1 MESIPPELRKPL
13 EAGRRGIDQALGR
26 DRGRLHG
33 LWSRWRGKPA
43 DAALRERFEQALAAS
58 VAARQARAAN
68 VPEVT
73 LDAALP
79 ITAEAER
86 IVALIREHP
95 VVVVAGET
103 GSGKT
108 TQLPKLCLAA
118 GRGVAGAIGCTQPRR
133 IAARAVAARVAG
145 ELKTP
150 LGGLVGYQVRFTDN
164 VGADTRIKFMTDGI
178 LLAEIASDRWLSAYD
193 TLIIDE
199 AHERSLN
206 IDFLLGYLKQLLH
219 KRRDLKVIVTSATI
233 DTARFSKHFDDAPVV
248 EVAGRTYPVEVR
260 YRPPGMEK
268 AEDGSAPA
276 RGEKRGSESLFPKD
290 VREADA
296 RRRKRDSD
304 PLFSRGREA
313 RELDPLAAIAS
324 AIDEITAADPR
335 GDVLVFLP
343 GEREIRDLH
352 RALEKRQYRATEVLP
367 LYARLSVRDQDR
379 VFNPGPQRR
388 IVLATNVA
396 ETSLTVPRI
405 RYVVDPGEARIKRYS
420 PRSKIDRLH
429 VEPVSQA
436 SANQRKGR
444 CGRVSE
450 GVCYRLYSEA
460 DFLSRPEFTDPEIR
474 RSSLAGVILRMLHL
488 GLGRMEGNARAA
500 GERGS
505 GARPRDSSRIIEDFP
520 FLEPPDERAIA
531 DGWQQ
536 LVELGA
542 IEDGGDGQRRLTA
555 IGRQMARLP
564 VDVKLSRM
572 LVAAQAHGCLRAM
585 LPIAAFLGVQDPR
598 ERPPEAREAADS
610 AHAQFADPR
619 SEFVGILRLWQA
631 YDTAHGE
638 LTQSRLRD
646 WCGKRFLGFLRM
658 REWRELHR
666 QLKLLCEELGWR
678 EEAVE
683 AAVLPLLAGAPAAE
697 ERAGASQRATRGEL
711 HRAARLAREGKAAQA
726 KEKPGPESLFPEGSA
741 GSRGES
747 RKRDSDPGFSPR
759 ERAAAYQSLHRALI
773 AGLPTQLGH
782 RTEKGDYQAPRQRRF
797 QLFPASP
804 LAKKPPPWVL
814 VATLLDTQKVW
825 GLTAATIEPDWAI
838 AELPHLLARRHFD
851 PRWSR
856 AQGNVLASEQIALFG
871 LVLAPKRPV
880 HYGRIDPG
888 GAHDLF
894 VRQALVTGEIDTR
907 ASFLAANLQTLEQAR
922 EEEAKLRRAG
932 LVADEDWQ
940 ARWYLDRVPAEI
952 HSAAGLDAWYPKAAQ
967 PRKQALRW
975 SAADLLPGEGGQDDL
990 YPKYFALGDARLPLH
1005 YRFEPGAAD
1014 DGVTLEVPLPL
1025 LNALDP
1031 ARLSWLAPGF
1041 VADKAA
1047 GLIRSLPKAMRRNY
1061 VPAPDFGRAFFEAF
1075 PKPSADALGGELAR
1089 FLSRA
1094 TGVPVSALD
1103 FDEAAL
1109 EPHLRMNLR
1118 LREGAAGVEPGQ
1130 GSAVL
1135 AESRDLEALRAR
1147 FGERAGHA
1155 FAARAGR
1162 ALVAGTNELRDFPE
1176 APIPLQVAGE
1186 AGVPGWPALVDAG
1199 DHAALRVFADRAEA
1213 EAAHPRGV
1221 DRLLRIALA
1230 DKARQA
1236 RRQLPVP
1243 PQLGLLYAAIEQF
1256 GQGPEAKAK
1265 EKEQLRADLVEAAL
1279 NAVLADGLDAIRD
1292 RAAFGKRAEA
1302 AGRQLFAEA
1311 MSRLQ
1316 LAEQILA
1323 AVAALKPKLEAPL
1336 MGWARANLDDLRAQ
1350 LDGLVHPG
1358 FLRRTPA
1365 EALAQFPRWLK
1376 GMTLRAE
1383 RALRDPARDQARMLE
1398 LKPFADALAAA
1409 QARGV
1414 VDAPEWQALRWEL
1427 EELRVSLFAQEL
1439 GSRGGV
1445 SPKKLAQRL
1454 ATLL

>member
-1 MESIPPELRKPL
+1 METIPAELRKCL

-33 LWSRWRGKPA
+33 LWSRWRGQPG
-43 DAALRERFEQALAAS
+43 DAALRERFELALAAS
-58 VAARQARAAN
+58 VATCQARAASLP
-68 VPEVT
+68 VVAV
-73 LDAALP
+73 DAALP
-79 ITAEAER
+79 IAAEADR
-86 IVALIREHP
+86 IVELIRAHP
-95 VVVVAGET
+95 VLVVAGET

-118 GRGVAGAIGCTQPRR
+118 GRGVAGMVGCTQPRR
-133 IAARAVAARVAG
+133 IAARTVAARVAE
-145 ELKTP
+145 ELKAP
-150 LGGLVGYQVRFTDN
+150 LGGTVGYQVRFHDR
-164 VGADTRIKFMTDGI
+164 VGEDTRIKFMTDGI

-193 TLIIDE
+193 TIIVDE

-206 IDFLLGYLKQLLH
+206 IDFLLGYLKQLLAR
-219 KRRDLKVIVTSATI
+219 RRDLKLIVTSATI

-248 EVAGRTYPVEVR
+248 EVAGRTFPVEVR
-260 YRPPGMEK
+260 YRPPGE
-268 AEDGSAPA
+268 AAAAPV
-276 RGEKRGSESLFPKD
+276 GK
-290 VREADA
+290 
-296 RRRKRDSD
+296 
-304 PLFSRGREA
+304 
-313 RELDPLAAIAS
+313 RELDPVSAITA
-324 AIDEITAADPR
+324 AIDEISAEDPR

-352 RALEKRQYRATEVLP
+352 RALEQRQYRSTEVLP
-367 LYARLSVRDQDR
+367 LYARLSARDQDQ

-405 RYVVDPGEARIKRYS
+405 RYVVDPGEARVKRYS

-429 VEPVSQA
+429 VEPISQA

-444 CGRVSE
+444 CGRIAE
-450 GVCYRLYSEA
+450 GVCYRLYAES

-488 GLGRMEGNARAA
+488 GLGRVQD
-500 GERGS
+500 
-505 GARPRDSSRIIEDFP
+505 GARPSKRGASADRAADGSRIIDDFP

-542 IEDGGDGQRRLTA
+542 IAEDAQGRRRLTA

-564 VDVKLSRM
+564 VDVKLARM

-598 ERPPEAREAADS
+598 ERPPEARQAADN

-619 SEFVGILRLWQA
+619 SEFVGIARLWQA
-631 YDTAHGE
+631 YESACEE

-666 QLKLLCEELGWR
+666 QLKLLCAELGWQ
-678 EEAVE
+678 EEPAEQVL
-683 AAVLPLLAGAPAAE
+683 LPLLEKKGTEAISPKTAPGTDALPGE
-697 ERAGASQRATRGEL
+697 IASV
-711 HRAARLAREGKAAQA
+711 
-726 KEKPGPESLFPEGSA
+726 PF
-741 GSRGES
+741 
-747 RKRDSDPGFSPR
+747 FSPR
-759 ERAAAYQSLHRALI
+759 ARAAAYQSLHRALI

-782 RTEKGDYQAPRQRRF
+782 RTDKGDFQAPRQRRF

-814 VATLLDTQKVW
+814 VASLLDTQKVW
-825 GLTAATIEPDWAI
+825 GLTAAAIEPDWAI
-838 AELPHLLARRHFD
+838 DELPHLLARRHFD

-856 AQGNVLASEQIALFG
+856 AQGNVLASEQIGLFG

-880 HYGRIDPG
+880 HYGRIDPA

-894 VRQALVTGEIDTR
+894 VRQALVPGEIDTK
-907 ASFLAANLQTLEQAR
+907 ASFLDTNLKTLEQAR

-932 LVADEDWQ
+932 LVADEHWQ
-940 ARWYLDRVPAEI
+940 GRWYLDRVPGEI
-952 HSAAGLDAWYPKAAQ
+952 HSAAGLDAWYRRLQ
-967 PRKQALRW
+967 PQQKQVLRW
-975 SAADLLPGEGGQDDL
+975 SVTDLLPGEGSQDDL
-990 YPKYFALGDARLPLH
+990 YPKYFPMGDMRLPLH

-1014 DGVTLEVPLPL
+1014 DGVTLEVPLAL

-1047 GLIRSLPKAMRRNY
+1047 GLIRTLPKAQRRNY

-1075 PKPSADALGGELAR
+1075 ARPSADSLAGELAR

-1094 TGVPVSALD
+1094 TGAAVSALD

-1118 LREGAAGVEPGQ
+1118 LREDVAGAKSRGD
-1130 GSAVL
+1130 SRIL
-1135 AESRDLEALRAR
+1135 AESRDLEDLRAQ
-1147 FGERAGHA
+1147 FGERAGQA

-1162 ALVAGTNELRDFPE
+1162 ALAASHAQELRAFPH
-1176 APIPLQVAGE
+1176 APIPEQVPGE
-1186 AGVPGWPALVDAG
+1186 AGVPGWLALEDAG
-1199 DHAALRVFADRAEA
+1199 DHAVLRVFADRDQAR
-1213 EAAHPRGV
+1213 AAHPRGV
-1221 DRLLRIALA
+1221 ERLLRIALA

-1236 RRQLPVP
+1236 RRQLPVS
-1243 PQLGLLYAAIEQF
+1243 PQLGLLYAAIEKF
-1256 GQGPEAKAK
+1256 GSGPEARAK
-1265 EKEQLRADLVEAAL
+1265 EKEQLRTDLVEAAL
-1279 NAVLADGLDAIRD
+1279 NAVLADGLDGIRD
-1292 RAAFGKRAEA
+1292 ADAFGRRAEA
-1302 AGRQLFAEA
+1302 AGRQLFAESMA
-1311 MSRLQ
+1311 RLQ

-1323 AVAALKPKLEAPL
+1323 AVAELKPRLEAKL
-1336 MGWARANLDDLRAQ
+1336 MGWAGANLDDLRAQ

-1358 FLRRTPA
+1358 FLRHTPA
-1365 EALAQFPRWLK
+1365 QALAQFPRWLR
-1376 GMTLRAE
+1376 GMVLRAE

-1409 QARGV
+1409 QQRGD
-1414 VDAPEWQALRWEL
+1414 DASPQWQALRWDL

-1454 ATLL
+1454 AALT

>member
-1 MESIPPELRKPL
+1 METIPAELRTCL
-13 EAGRRGIDQALGR
+13 QAGRRGIDQALGR

-33 LWSRWRGKPA
+33 LWSRWRARPA
-43 DAALRERFEQALAAS
+43 DAALREAFDVALAAS
-58 VAARQARAAN
+58 LASCQARAASLPA
-68 VPEVT
+68 VAV
-73 LDAALP
+73 DAALP
-79 ITAEAER
+79 IAAEADR
-86 IVALIREHP
+86 IVELIRAHP
-95 VVVVAGET
+95 VLVVAGET

-118 GRGVAGAIGCTQPRR
+118 GRGVAGMVGCTQPRR
-133 IAARAVAARVAG
+133 IAARTVAARVAE
-145 ELKTP
+145 ELKAP
-150 LGGLVGYQVRFTDN
+150 LGGTVGYQVRFHDR
-164 VGADTRIKFMTDGI
+164 VGEDTRIKFMTDGI

-193 TLIIDE
+193 TIIVDE

-219 KRRDLKVIVTSATI
+219 KRRDLKLIVTSATI
-233 DTARFSKHFDDAPVV
+233 DTARFSRHFDDAPVV
-248 EVAGRTYPVEVR
+248 EVAGRTWPVQVR
-260 YRPPGMEK
+260 YRPPGEAGEVGGGPLSPGVGK
-268 AEDGSAPA
+268 GGREPAGRNGPDPGSPH
-276 RGEKRGSESLFPKD
+276 RR
-290 VREADA
+290 VRE
-296 RRRKRDSD
+296 
-304 PLFSRGREA
+304 G
-313 RELDPLAAIAS
+313 RELDPQAAITA
-324 AIDEITAADPR
+324 AIDEITAEDPR

-352 RALEKRQYRATEVLP
+352 RALEQRKYRSTEVLP
-367 LYARLSVRDQDR
+367 LYARLSARDQDR

-405 RYVVDPGEARIKRYS
+405 RYVVDPGDARVKRYS

-429 VEPVSQA
+429 VEPISQA

-444 CGRVSE
+444 CGRIAE
-450 GVCYRLYSEA
+450 GVCYRLYAES

-488 GLGRMEGNARAA
+488 GLGRV
-500 GERGS
+500 
-505 GARPRDSSRIIEDFP
+505 EDFP

-536 LVELGA
+536 LLELGA
-542 IEDGGDGQRRLTA
+542 IEDAGDGRRRLTA

-564 VDVKLSRM
+564 VDVKLARM
-572 LVAAQAHGCLRAM
+572 LVAAQAHGCVRAM

-598 ERPPEAREAADS
+598 ERPPEAREAADN

-619 SEFVGILRLWQA
+619 SEFVGIVRLWQA
-631 YDTAHGE
+631 YESACEE
-638 LTQSRLRD
+638 LTQSKLRD

-666 QLKLLCEELGWR
+666 QLKLLCAELGWH
-678 EEAVE
+678 EEPAE
-683 AAVLPLLAGAPAAE
+683 QALLPLLAGAPAIGENVA
-697 ERAGASQRATRGEL
+697 ASSRPSRGEL
-711 HRAARLAREGKAAQA
+711 HRAARLAREKKGTEAISPKTALKKGTEAIFPKTA
-726 KEKPGPESLFPEGSA
+726 PGTDALP
-741 GSRGES
+741 GEIAS
-747 RKRDSDPGFSPR
+747 VPFFSPR

-782 RTEKGDYQAPRQRRF
+782 RTDKGDFQAPRQRRF

-814 VATLLDTQKVW
+814 VASLLDTQKVW
-825 GLTAATIEPDWAI
+825 GLTAAAIEPDWAI
-838 AELPHLLARRHFD
+838 DELPHLLARRHFD

-856 AQGNVLASEQIALFG
+856 AQGNVLASEQIGLFG

-880 HYGRIDPG
+880 HYGRIDPA

-894 VRQALVTGEIDTR
+894 VRQALVPGEIDTK
-907 ASFLAANLQTLEQAR
+907 ASFLDTNLKTLEQAR

-932 LVADEDWQ
+932 LVADEHWQ
-940 ARWYLDRVPAEI
+940 GRWYLDRVPGEI
-952 HSAAGLDAWYPKAAQ
+952 HSAAGLDAWYRGLPPPQ
-967 PRKQALRW
+967 KQALRW
-975 SAADLLPGEGGQDDL
+975 SVVDLLPGEGSQDDL
-990 YPKYFALGDARLPLH
+990 YPKYFPMGDMRLPLH

-1014 DGVTLEVPLPL
+1014 DGVTLEVPLAL

-1047 GLIRSLPKAMRRNY
+1047 GLIRSLPKAQRRNY

-1075 PKPSADALGGELAR
+1075 AKPSADSLSGELAR

-1094 TGVPVSALD
+1094 TGAAVSALD

-1109 EPHLRMNLR
+1109 DPHLRMNLR
-1118 LREGAAGVEPGQ
+1118 LREDAAGATPGRD
-1130 GSAVL
+1130 SRVL
-1135 AESRDLEALRAR
+1135 AQSRDLEALRAR
-1147 FGERAGHA
+1147 FGERAGQA

-1162 ALVAGTNELRDFPE
+1162 ALAASHAQELRTFPQ
-1176 APIPLQVAGE
+1176 APIPEQVAGQ
-1186 AGVPGWPALVDAG
+1186 AGVPGWPALEDAG
-1199 DHAALRVFADRAEA
+1199 DHAVLRVFADRAQA
-1213 EAAHPRGV
+1213 RAAHPRGV

-1236 RRQLPVP
+1236 RRQLPVS
-1243 PQLGLLYAAIEQF
+1243 PQLGLLYAAIEKF
-1256 GQGPEAKAK
+1256 GSGPEARAK
-1265 EKEQLRADLVEAAL
+1265 EKEQLRTDLVEAAL
-1279 NAVLADGLDAIRD
+1279 NAVLADGLDEIRD
-1292 RAAFGKRAEA
+1292 ADAFGRRAEA
-1302 AGRQLFAEA
+1302 AGRQLFAESMA
-1311 MSRLQ
+1311 RLQ

-1323 AVAALKPKLEAPL
+1323 AVAELKPRLEAKL
-1336 MGWARANLDDLRAQ
+1336 MGWAGANLDDLHAQ
-1350 LDGLVHPG
+1350 LEGLVHPG
-1358 FLRRTPA
+1358 FLRHTPA
-1365 EALAQFPRWLK
+1365 QALAQYPRWLK
-1376 GMTLRAE
+1376 GMILRAE

-1409 QARGV
+1409 QQRGDDV
-1414 VDAPEWQALRWEL
+1414 SPEWQAMRWDL

-1454 ATLL
+1454 AALT

>member
-1 MESIPPELRKPL
+1 MESTPQELRTQL
-13 EAGRRGIDQALGR
+13 QAGRDGIGQALSR
-26 DRGRLHG
+26 DRGRLHR

-43 DAALRERFEQALAAS
+43 DADLRGRFETALQAS
-58 VAARQARAAN
+58 VAACRARAGS
-68 VPEVT
+68 VPAVSVDT
-73 LDAALP
+73 ALP
-79 ITAEAER
+79 IAAEAER
-86 IVALIREHP
+86 IVELIREHP

-118 GRGVAGAIGCTQPRR
+118 GRGVAGTIGCTQPRR
-133 IAARAVAARVAG
+133 IAARAVAARVAE

-150 LGGLVGYQVRFTDN
+150 LGGQVGYQVRFTDN
-164 VGADTRIKFMTDGI
+164 VGADTRVKFMTDGI
-178 LLAEIASDRWLSAYD
+178 LLAEIASDRWLSSYD
-193 TLIIDE
+193 TIIIDE

-206 IDFLLGYLKQLLH
+206 IDFLLGYLKQLL
-219 KRRDLKVIVTSATI
+219 RRRDDLKVIVTSATI
-233 DTARFSKHFDDAPVV
+233 DTARFSRHFDDAPVV

-260 YRPPGMEK
+260 YRPPGGEGDE
-268 AEDGSAPA
+268 AASAAQAGAATGRAA
-276 RGEKRGSESLFPKD
+276 RPGRGR
-290 VREADA
+290 READA
-296 RRRKRDSD
+296 
-304 PLFSRGREA
+304 A
-313 RELDPLAAIAS
+313 RELDPLAAITA
-324 AIDEITAADPR
+324 AMDEITAADPR

-352 RALEKRQYRATEVLP
+352 RALERRQYRSTEVLP
-367 LYARLSVRDQDR
+367 LYARLSARDQDR

-429 VEPVSQA
+429 VEPISQA

-444 CGRVSE
+444 CGRIAE
-450 GVCYRLYSEA
+450 GVCYRLYAEA
-460 DFLSRPEFTDPEIR
+460 DFQSRPEFTDPEIR

-488 GLGRMEGNARAA
+488 GLGR
-500 GERGS
+500 
-505 GARPRDSSRIIEDFP
+505 IEDFP

-542 IEDGGDGQRRLTA
+542 IEEADGQRRLTA
-555 IGRQMARLP
+555 TGRQMARLP

-572 LVAAQAHGCLRAM
+572 LVSAQAHGCLRAM

-598 ERPPEAREAADS
+598 ERPPEAREAADN
-610 AHAQFADPR
+610 AHAQFADAR

-631 YDTAHGE
+631 YDTAHEE
-638 LTQSRLRD
+638 LTQSKLRD

-666 QLKLLCEELGWR
+666 QLKLLCDELGWR

-683 AAVLPLLAGAPAAE
+683 QSVLPLLAGAPAGD
-697 ERAGASQRATRGEL
+697 ERAASDRPTRGEL
-711 HRAARLAREGKAAQA
+711 HRAARLARDGKGAANGPAPVAKAAA
-726 KEKPGPESLFPEGSA
+726 TREKSTAPEA
-741 GSRGES
+741 ASRFGA
-747 RKRDSDPGFSPR
+747 R
-759 ERAAAYQSLHRALI
+759 ERAAAYQSLHRALL
-773 AGLPTQLGH
+773 AGLPTQVGH

-804 LAKKPPPWVL
+804 LARKPPPWVL

-825 GLTAATIEPDWAI
+825 GLTAAAIEPDWAI
-838 AELPHLLARRHFD
+838 AELPHLLARKHFD

-856 AQGNVLASEQIALFG
+856 AQGNVLASEQISLFG

-880 HYGRIDPG
+880 HYGRIDPA
-888 GAHDLF
+888 GAHELF
-894 VRQALVTGEIDTR
+894 VRQALVTGEIDTK
-907 ASFLAANLQTLEQAR
+907 ASFVDANLKTLEQAR

-932 LVADEDWQ
+932 LVADEQWQ
-940 ARWYLDRVPAEI
+940 ARWYLDRVPGEI
-952 HSAAGLDAWYPKAAQ
+952 HSATGLDAWYRRLDDAH
-967 PRKQALRW
+967 RRGLRW

-990 YPKYFALGDARLPLH
+990 FPKYLPLGDARLPLH

-1047 GLIRSLPKAMRRNY
+1047 GLIRGLPKAMRRNY

-1075 PKPSADALGGELAR
+1075 PQPSADAVTGELAR

-1094 TGVPVSALD
+1094 TGVQVAALD

-1118 LREGAAGVEPGQ
+1118 LREDPSQ
-1130 GSAVL
+1130 GGRVL
-1135 AESRDLEALRAR
+1135 AESRDLDALRAQ
-1147 FGERAGHA
+1147 FGERAGRA

-1162 ALVAGTNELRDFPE
+1162 ALAAASAELREFPVE
-1176 APIPLQVAGE
+1176 PIPLQVAGE

-1199 DHAALRVFADRAEA
+1199 DHALLRVFADRAQA

-1221 DRLLRIALA
+1221 ERLLRIALA

-1236 RRQLPVP
+1236 RRQLPVSP
-1243 PQLGLLYAAIEQF
+1243 KLGLLYAAIEQF
-1256 GQGPEAKAK
+1256 GPGPEAKAK

-1279 NAVLADGLDAIRD
+1279 NAVLADGLDDLRD
-1292 RAAFGKRAEA
+1292 GAAFARRAEA
-1302 AGRQLFAEA
+1302 AGRALFGEA
-1311 MSRLQ
+1311 MARLQ

-1323 AVAALKPKLEAPL
+1323 AVAELKPKLEAPL
-1336 MGWARANLDDLRAQ
+1336 MGWASGNLDDLRMQ

-1358 FLRRTPA
+1358 FLRHTPA

-1376 GMTLRAE
+1376 GMSLRAE

-1398 LKPFADALAAA
+1398 LKPFADALAG
-1409 QARGV
+1409 ARERGT
-1414 VDAPEWQALRWEL
+1414 DDEPGWQALRWDL

-1454 ATLL
+1454 AALG

>member
-1 MESIPPELRKPL
+1 METIPTELRKPL
-13 EAGRRGIDQALGR
+13 EAGRRGIDQAMGR

-33 LWSRWRGKPA
+33 LWSRWRGKPG
-43 DAALRERFEQALAAS
+43 DTALRERFEQALASS
-58 VAARQARAAN
+58 VAACQARAASR
-68 VPEVT
+68 PAVT
-73 LDAALP
+73 VDASLP
-79 ITAEAER
+79 IAAEAER
-86 IVALIREHP
+86 IVELIRTHQ
-95 VVVVAGET
+95 VVVLAGET

-118 GRGVAGAIGCTQPRR
+118 GRGVAGMVGCTQPRR
-133 IAARAVAARVAG
+133 IAARAVAARVAE

-193 TLIIDE
+193 TIIVDE

-206 IDFLLGYLKQLLH
+206 IDFLLGYLKQLLK
-219 KRRDLKVIVTSATI
+219 KRRDLKLVVTSATI
-233 DTARFSKHFDDAPVV
+233 DTARFSRHFDDAPVV
-248 EVAGRTYPVEVR
+248 DVAGRTYPVEVR
-260 YRPPGMEK
+260 YRPPE
-268 AEDGSAPA
+268 ERETGSGSLPPSGRRQPKAPA
-276 RGEKRGSESLFPKD
+276 RGSEP
-290 VREADA
+290 
-296 RRRKRDSD
+296 D
-304 PLFSRGREA
+304 PVS
-313 RELDPLAAIAS
+313 AAILD
-324 AIDEITAADPR
+324 AIDEITAEDPR

-352 RALEKRQYRATEVLP
+352 RALEKRQYRATEILP
-367 LYARLSVRDQDR
+367 LYARLSARDQDR

-444 CGRVSE
+444 CGRIAE
-450 GVCYRLYSEA
+450 GVCYRLYAEA
-460 DFLSRPEFTDPEIR
+460 DFLSRQEFTDPEIR
-474 RSSLAGVILRMLHL
+474 RSSLGGVILRMLHL
-488 GLGRMEGNARAA
+488 GLGRV
-500 GERGS
+500 
-505 GARPRDSSRIIEDFP
+505 EDFP

-542 IEDGGDGQRRLTA
+542 IEDSDDGRRRLTA
-555 IGRQMARLP
+555 TGRQMARLP
-564 VDVKLSRM
+564 VDVKLARM
-572 LVAAQAHGCLRAM
+572 LVAAQARGVLRAM

-598 ERPPEAREAADS
+598 ERPPEAREAADN
-610 AHAQFADPR
+610 AHAQFADAR

-631 YDTAHGE
+631 YDEAHGE

-666 QLKLLCEELGWR
+666 QIKLLCEEMGWQ
-678 EEAVE
+678 EEPQAQSVQ
-683 AAVLPLLAGAPAAE
+683 PLLAGTPAADGRE
-697 ERAGASQRATRGEL
+697 GASSRPTRGEL
-711 HRAARLAREGKAAQA
+711 HRAARLAREKA
-726 KEKPGPESLFPEGSA
+726 KTGSGSLSPVGMRSPEATE
-741 GSRGES
+741 RES
-747 RKRDSDPGFSPR
+747 EPDPVFANPVFAFSGR
-759 ERAAAYQSLHRALI
+759 QRAAAYQALHRALI

-814 VATLLDTQKVW
+814 AATLLDTQKVW
-825 GLTAATIEPDWAI
+825 GLTAAAIEPDWAI
-838 AELPHLLARRHFD
+838 EELPHLLARRHFD

-856 AQGNVLASEQIALFG
+856 AQGNVLASEQIGLFG

-880 HYGRIDPG
+880 HYGRIDPA

-894 VRQALVTGEIDTR
+894 VRQGLVPGEIDAK
-907 ASFLAANLQTLEQAR
+907 ASFVAANLKTLERAS

-932 LVADEDWQ
+932 LVADEHWQ
-940 ARWYLDRVPAEI
+940 ARWYLDRVPGGI
-952 HSAAGLDAWYPKAAQ
+952 HSTAGLDAWYRGLAEPQRAL
-967 PRKQALRW
+967 LRW
-975 SAADLLPGEGGQDDL
+975 SVADLLPGEGGQADL

-1047 GLIRSLPKAMRRNY
+1047 GLIRTLPKAVRRNY
-1061 VPAPDFGRAFFEAF
+1061 VPAPDFARAFFEAF
-1075 PKPSADALGGELAR
+1075 PQPSADALGGELAR

-1094 TGVPVSALD
+1094 TGVAVSALD

-1109 EPHLRMNLR
+1109 EPHLRINLR
-1118 LREGAAGVEPGQ
+1118 LREEPAQ
-1130 GSAVL
+1130 GGKVL
-1135 AESRDLEALRAR
+1135 AESRDLDALRAG
-1147 FGERAGHA
+1147 FGERAGRA

-1162 ALVAGTNELRDFPE
+1162 ALAAAAQPLRAFPDI
-1176 APIPLQVAGE
+1176 PIPRQVTGD
-1186 AGVPGWPALVDAG
+1186 AGVPGWPALVDEG
-1199 DHAALRVFADRAEA
+1199 DHAVLRVFADRAQA
-1213 EAAHPRGV
+1213 EAAHPHGV
-1221 DRLLRIALA
+1221 GRLLRIELA

-1236 RRQLPVP
+1236 RRQLPVSP
-1243 PQLGLLYAAIEQF
+1243 RLGLLYAAIEQF
-1256 GQGPEAKAK
+1256 GNGPEAKAK
-1265 EKEQLRADLVEAAL
+1265 EKEQLRGDLVDAAL
-1279 NAVLADGLDAIRD
+1279 NAVLADGLDGIRD
-1292 RAAFGKRAEA
+1292 RAAFQQRADA
-1302 AGRQLFAEA
+1302 ASRQLFAEA
-1311 MSRLQ
+1311 MARLQ

-1323 AVAALKPKLEAPL
+1323 AVAELKPKLQAPL
-1336 MGWARANLDDLRAQ
+1336 MGWAGANLDDLRAQ
-1350 LDGLVHPG
+1350 LEGLVHPG
-1358 FLRRTPA
+1358 FLGHTPA
-1365 EALAQFPRWLK
+1365 WALAEFPRWLK
-1376 GMTLRAE
+1376 GMAMRAE

-1409 QARGV
+1409 RVRGE
-1414 VDAPEWQALRWEL
+1414 DAAPGWQALRWEL

-1439 GSRGGV
+1439 GARGAA

-1454 ATLL
+1454 AALT

>member
-1 MESIPPELRKPL
+1 MEPIPAELRKAL
-13 EAGRRGIDQALGR
+13 EAGRRGMDQALGR

-43 DAALRERFEQALAAS
+43 DAALRERFEQALDASLAAC
-58 VAARQARAAN
+58 QARAAS
-68 VPEVT
+68 VPAVSV
-73 LDAALP
+73 DASLP
-79 ITAEAER
+79 IAAEAER
-86 IVALIREHP
+86 IVALIRAHP

-118 GRGVAGAIGCTQPRR
+118 GRGVAGTIGCTQPRR
-133 IAARAVAARVAG
+133 IAARAVAARVAE

-150 LGGLVGYQVRFTDN
+150 LGGTVGYQVRFTDN

-193 TLIIDE
+193 TIIVDE

-219 KRRDLKVIVTSATI
+219 KRRDLKLIVTSATI
-233 DTARFSKHFDDAPVV
+233 DTARFARHFGDAPVV

-260 YRPPGMEK
+260 YRPAGGEG
-268 AEDGSAPA
+268 DGGDAQAASNARPA
-276 RGEKRGSESLFPKD
+276 RAG
-290 VREADA
+290 
-296 RRRKRDSD
+296 
-304 PLFSRGREA
+304 
-313 RELDPLAAIAS
+313 RELDPLS
-324 AIDEITAADPR
+324 AITAAMDEISAEDPR

-343 GEREIRDLH
+343 GEREIRDAH
-352 RALEKRQYRATEVLP
+352 RALEKRQYRSTEVLP
-367 LYARLSVRDQDR
+367 LYARLSARDQDR

-405 RYVVDPGEARIKRYS
+405 RYVVDPGDARVKRYS

-429 VEPVSQA
+429 VEPISQA

-444 CGRVSE
+444 CGRIAE
-450 GVCYRLYSEA
+450 GVCYRLYAEG

-474 RSSLAGVILRMLHL
+474 RASLAGVILRMLHL
-488 GLGRMEGNARAA
+488 GLGQV
-500 GERGS
+500 
-505 GARPRDSSRIIEDFP
+505 EDFP

-536 LVELGA
+536 LLELGA
-542 IEDGGDGQRRLTA
+542 IEDGDDGRRRLTA

-564 VDVKLSRM
+564 VDVKLARM

-598 ERPPEAREAADS
+598 ERPPEAREAADN
-610 AHAQFADPR
+610 AHALFADPR
-619 SEFVGILRLWQA
+619 SEFVGIARLWQA
-631 YDTAHGE
+631 YEAASEE
-638 LTQSRLRD
+638 LTQSKLRD
-646 WCGKRFLGFLRM
+646 WCGKRFLGYLRM

-666 QLKLLCEELGWR
+666 QLKLLCAELGWR
-678 EEAVE
+678 EEPPEQAL
-683 AAVLPLLAGAPAAE
+683 LPLLAGATAVGEKAA
-697 ERAGASQRATRGEL
+697 ASNRPTRGEL
-711 HRAARLAREGKAAQA
+711 HRAARLARE
-726 KEKPGPESLFPEGSA
+726 EKGS
-741 GSRGES
+741 GSRLPMDDRGGLADRGQSE
-747 RKRDSDPGFSPR
+747 PAALFSPR
-759 ERAAAYQSLHRALI
+759 QRAGAYQSLHRALI

-814 VATLLDTQKVW
+814 VSTLLDTQKVW
-825 GLTAATIEPDWAI
+825 GLTAAAIEPDWAI
-838 AELPHLLARRHFD
+838 DELPHLLARKHFD

-856 AQGNVLASEQIALFG
+856 AQGNVLASEQIGLFG

-880 HYGRIDPG
+880 HYGRIDPA

-894 VRQALVTGEIDTR
+894 VRQALVPGEIDTR
-907 ASFLAANLQTLEQAR
+907 ASFLAANLKTLEQAR

-932 LVADEDWQ
+932 LVADEHWQ
-940 ARWYLDRVPAEI
+940 GRWYLDRIPGQI
-952 HSAAGLDAWYPKAAQ
+952 HSAAGLDAWYRGLPPQA
-967 PRKQALRW
+967 RQALRW
-975 SAADLLPGEGGQDDL
+975 STADLLPGEGSQDDL
-990 YPKYFALGDARLPLH
+990 FPKYFPMGDVRLPLH

-1014 DGVTLEVPLPL
+1014 DGVTLDVPLSL

-1047 GLIRSLPKAMRRNY
+1047 GLIRTLPKAQRRNY
-1061 VPAPDFGRAFFEAF
+1061 VPAPDFGRAFCEAF
-1075 PKPSADALGGELAR
+1075 AKPSADSLAGELAR
-1089 FLSRA
+1089 FLARA

-1103 FDEAAL
+1103 FDETAL

-1118 LREGAAGVEPGQ
+1118 LRDVPAREGKTPEGMLHEGKDR
-1130 GSAVL
+1130 GGRIL
-1135 AESRDLEALRAR
+1135 AESRDLEALRAQ
-1147 FGERAGHA
+1147 FGEHASHA

-1162 ALVAGTNELRDFPE
+1162 ALASDQAQELRAFPE
-1176 APIPLQVAGE
+1176 AGVPEQVPGE

-1199 DHAALRVFADRAEA
+1199 DHAVLRVFADRAEA
-1213 EAAHPRGV
+1213 RAAHPRGV
-1221 DRLLRIALA
+1221 GRLLRLALA

-1236 RRQLPVP
+1236 HRQLPVA
-1243 PQLGLLYAAIEQF
+1243 PQLGLLYAAIERF
-1256 GQGPEAKAK
+1256 GSGPEARAQ

-1279 NAVLADGLDAIRD
+1279 NAVLADGLEGIRD
-1292 RAAFGKRAEA
+1292 PGVFQRRAGDA
-1302 AGRQLFAEA
+1302 ARQLFAESMA
-1311 MSRLQ
+1311 RLQ

-1323 AVAALKPKLEAPL
+1323 AVAELKPKLEATL
-1336 MGWARANLDDLRAQ
+1336 MGWAGANLDDLRAQ
-1350 LDGLVHPG
+1350 LEGLVHPG
-1358 FLRRTPA
+1358 FLRHTPA
-1365 EALAQFPRWLK
+1365 EALAQFPRWLR
-1376 GMTLRAE
+1376 GMHLRAE

-1398 LKPFADALAAA
+1398 LKPFVDALAGARRRGEDAA
-1409 QARGV
+1409 PG
-1414 VDAPEWQALRWEL
+1414 WQALRWDL

-1439 GSRGGV
+1439 GARGAV

-1454 ATLL
+1454 AALT

>member
-1 MESIPPELRKPL
+1 MESIPQELRTQL
-13 EAGRRGIDQALGR
+13 QAGRDGIGQALSR
-26 DRGRLHG
+26 DHGRLHG
-33 LWSRWRGKPA
+33 LWSRWRGQPA
-43 DAALRERFEQALAAS
+43 DAGLRAKFEQGLAAS
-58 VAARQARAAN
+58 RAARQARAAN
-68 VPEVT
+68 VPAVT
-73 LDAALP
+73 VDAALP
-79 ITAEAER
+79 LAAEADR
-86 IVALIREHP
+86 IVQLIRDHP

-118 GRGVAGAIGCTQPRR
+118 GRGVAGTIGCTQPRR
-133 IAARAVAARVAG
+133 IAARAVAARVAE

-193 TLIIDE
+193 TIIIDE

-206 IDFLLGYLKQLLH
+206 IDFLLGYLKELL
-219 KRRDLKVIVTSATI
+219 RRRDDLKVIVTSATI
-233 DTARFSKHFDDAPVV
+233 DTARFSRHFDDAPVV

-260 YRPPGMEK
+260 YRPPGEEK
-268 AEDGSAPA
+268 PGSGPPFPGRTAEPEPG
-276 RGEKRGSESLFPKD
+276 
-290 VREADA
+290 
-296 RRRKRDSD
+296 RRKGDPDLGFSSRRD
-304 PLFSRGREA
+304 RGD
-313 RELDPLAAIAS
+313 RELDPLAAITA
-324 AIDEITAADPR
+324 AIDEITAEDPR

-343 GEREIRDLH
+343 GEREIRDVH
-352 RALEKRQYRATEVLP
+352 RALEKRQYRSTEVLP
-367 LYARLSVRDQDR
+367 LYARLSARDQDR

-388 IVLATNVA
+388 IVLTTNVA

-405 RYVVDPGEARIKRYS
+405 RYVVDPGDARIKRYS

-429 VEPVSQA
+429 VEPISQA

-444 CGRVSE
+444 CGRIAE
-450 GVCYRLYSEA
+450 GVCYRLYAEA
-460 DFLSRPEFTDPEIR
+460 DFLARPQFTDPEIR

-488 GLGRMEGNARAA
+488 GLGR
-500 GERGS
+500 
-505 GARPRDSSRIIEDFP
+505 IEDFP

-536 LVELGA
+536 LAELGA
-542 IEDGGDGQRRLTA
+542 IEETGTGQRRLTA
-555 IGRQMARLP
+555 TGRQMARLP

-572 LVAAQAHGCLRAM
+572 LVAAQSHGCLRAM

-598 ERPPEAREAADS
+598 ERPPEAREAADN

-631 YDTAHGE
+631 YDAAHEE
-638 LTQSRLRD
+638 LNQSRLRD

-666 QLKLLCEELGWR
+666 QLKLLCGELGWS
-678 EEAVE
+678 EEPE
-683 AAVLPLLAGAPAAE
+683 GQSVLPLLAAAPASD
-697 ERAGASQRATRGEL
+697 GHSASVRPTRGEL
-711 HRAARLAREGKAAQA
+711 HRAARLAREGRAAPAAAAPTPSGTGDGAGGRAGRDEAADKA
-726 KEKPGPESLFPEGSA
+726 SRFSA
-741 GSRGES
+741 
-747 RKRDSDPGFSPR
+747 R
-759 ERAAAYQSLHRALI
+759 ERAAAYQALHRALL
-773 AGLPTQLGH
+773 AGLPTQVGH

-825 GLTAATIEPDWAI
+825 GLTAAAIEPDWVI
-838 AELPHLLARRHFD
+838 TELPHLLARKHFD

-856 AQGNVLASEQIALFG
+856 AQGNVLASEQVSLFG

-880 HYGRIDPG
+880 HYGRIDPA
-888 GAHDLF
+888 GAHELF
-894 VRQALVTGEIDTR
+894 VRQALVTGEIDTK
-907 ASFLAANLQTLEQAR
+907 ASFVDANLKTLDQAR

-932 LVADEDWQ
+932 LVADEGWQ
-940 ARWYLDRVPAEI
+940 ARWYLDRVPGEI
-952 HSAAGLDAWYPKAAQ
+952 HSAAGLDGWYRKL
-967 PRKQALRW
+967 PREQALALRW
-975 SAADLLPGEGGQDDL
+975 TASDLLPGEGGQEEQF
-990 YPKYFALGDARLPLH
+990 PRYFALGDARLPLH

-1061 VPAPDFGRAFFEAF
+1061 VPAPDFGRAFAEAF
-1075 PKPSADALGGELAR
+1075 RTPSADAVQGELAR

-1094 TGVPVSALD
+1094 TGASVSALD

-1118 LREGAAGVEPGQ
+1118 LREVPERGGE
-1130 GSAVL
+1130 VL
-1135 AESRDLEALRAR
+1135 AESRDLDALRAR
-1147 FGERAGHA
+1147 FGERAGQA

-1162 ALVAGTNELRDFPE
+1162 ALAAASLELREFPAE
-1176 APIPLQVAGE
+1176 PLPEQVTGE
-1186 AGVPGWPALVDAG
+1186 AGVPGYPALVDQG
-1199 DHAALRVFADRAEA
+1199 DHVLLRVFADPAEA
-1213 EAAHPRGV
+1213 QAAHPRGV

-1230 DKARQA
+1230 ERARQA
-1236 RRQLPVP
+1236 RKQLPVSP
-1243 PQLGLLYAAIEQF
+1243 KLGLLYAAIEQF
-1256 GQGPEAKAK
+1256 GPGPDAKVR

-1279 NAVLADGLDAIRD
+1279 NAVLAEGLDGIRD
-1292 RAAFGKRAEA
+1292 AGAFARRAEA

-1311 MSRLQ
+1311 MARLQ

-1323 AVAALKPKLEAPL
+1323 VVAELKPKLEAPL
-1336 MGWARANLDDLRAQ
+1336 MGWASGNLDDLRAQ
-1350 LDGLVHPG
+1350 LEGLVHPG
-1358 FLRRTPA
+1358 FLRHTPA

-1376 GMTLRAE
+1376 GMVLRAE

-1398 LKPFADALAAA
+1398 LKPFADALS
-1409 QARGV
+1409 QARRRGQA
-1414 VDAPEWQALRWEL
+1414 DEPGWQALRWDL

-1454 ATLL
+1454 ASLG

>member
-1 MESIPPELRKPL
+1 MEAIPTDLRKAI
-13 EAGRRGIDQALGR
+13 ETGRGAIDQALSR

-33 LWSRWRGKPA
+33 LWSRWRAQPA
-43 DAALRERFEQALAAS
+43 DAGLRARFEQALAAS
-58 VAARQARAAN
+58 VAARQARAEGL
-68 VPEVT
+68 PPVT
-73 LDAALP
+73 LDPALP

-86 IVALIREHP
+86 IVELIRAHP

-118 GRGVAGAIGCTQPRR
+118 GRGVAGSIGCTQPRR
-133 IAARAVAARVAG
+133 IAARAVAARVAE

-150 LGGLVGYQVRFTDN
+150 PGGLVGYQVRFTDN
-164 VGADTRIKFMTDGI
+164 VSADTRIKFMTDGI

-193 TLIIDE
+193 TIIVDE

-206 IDFLLGYLKQLLH
+206 IDFLLGYLKQLLK

-233 DTARFSKHFDDAPVV
+233 DTARFSRHFDDAPVV
-248 EVAGRTYPVEVR
+248 EVAGRTFPVEVR
-260 YRPPGMEK
+260 YRPAEPAAGDAGPG
-268 AEDGSAPA
+268 AGTPAGRGDSA
-276 RGEKRGSESLFPKD
+276 RGTGRRDGAGAAAGRRP
-290 VREADA
+290 REE
-296 RRRKRDSD
+296 RESD
-304 PLFSRGREA
+304 PL
-313 RELDPLAAIAS
+313 S
-324 AIDEITAADPR
+324 AITAAVDEITAADPR

-352 RALEKRQYRATEVLP
+352 RALEKRQYRSTEVLP
-367 LYARLSVRDQDR
+367 LYARLSVKDQDR

-405 RYVVDPGEARIKRYS
+405 RYVVDPGDARIKRYS

-429 VEPVSQA
+429 VEAISQA

-450 GVCYRLYSEA
+450 GVCYRLYAEA
-460 DFLSRPEFTDPEIR
+460 DFLARPEFTDPEIR

-488 GLGRMEGNARAA
+488 GLGR
-500 GERGS
+500 
-505 GARPRDSSRIIEDFP
+505 IEDFP

-536 LVELGA
+536 LAELGA
-542 IEDGGDGQRRLTA
+542 VEETGNGQRRLTA
-555 IGRQMARLP
+555 VGRQMARLP

-598 ERPPEAREAADS
+598 ERPPEARAAADN
-610 AHAQFADPR
+610 AHAQFADAR

-631 YDTAHGE
+631 YDEAHGQ
-638 LTQSRLRD
+638 LTQSKLRD

-666 QLKLLCEELGWR
+666 QLKLLCSELGWV
-678 EEAVE
+678 EEEPAQSLE
-683 AAVLPLLAGAPAAE
+683 PLLAGAPAGEARE
-697 ERAGASQRATRGEL
+697 ASSRPSRGEL
-711 HRAARLAREGKAAQA
+711 HRAARLAREGKAEATPSA
-726 KEKPGPESLFPEGSA
+726 RPAAAPPSTAES
-741 GSRGES
+741 GSRYS
-747 RKRDSDPGFSPR
+747 QRQ
-759 ERAAAYQSLHRALI
+759 RAAAYQALHRALI

-825 GLTAATIEPDWAI
+825 GLTAAAIEPDWAI

-856 AQGNVLASEQIALFG
+856 AQGNVLASEQIGLFG

-888 GAHDLF
+888 GAHELF

-907 ASFLAANLQTLEQAR
+907 ASFLAANLATLEQAR

-932 LVADEDWQ
+932 LVADEGWQ
-940 ARWYLDRVPAEI
+940 GRWYLDRIPGQI
-952 HSAAGLDAWYPKAAQ
+952 HSATALDTWYSALAQ
-967 PRKQALRW
+967 DRRQALRW
-975 SAADLLPGEGGQDDL
+975 STTDLLPGEGQQGDL
-990 YPKYFALGDARLPLH
+990 YPKYFPLGDARLPLH

-1061 VPAPDFGRAFFEAF
+1061 VPAPDFGRAFAEAF
-1075 PKPSADALGGELAR
+1075 AAPSADSLPGELAR
-1089 FLSRA
+1089 FLSRT
-1094 TGVPVSALD
+1094 TGSAVSALD
-1103 FDEAAL
+1103 FDEGAL

-1118 LREGAAGVEPGQ
+1118 LRELPGD
-1130 GSAVL
+1130 GGKVL

-1147 FGERAGHA
+1147 FGERAAQA
-1155 FAARAGR
+1155 FAARAARSLGE
-1162 ALVAGTNELRDFPE
+1162 GEQPLREFPD
-1176 APIPLQVAGE
+1176 APLPVQVTGE
-1186 AGVPGWPALVDAG
+1186 AGVPGYPALVDE
-1199 DHAALRVFADRAEA
+1199 DSHVVLRVFADRAQA
-1213 EAAHPRGV
+1213 GDAHPRGV
-1221 DRLLRIALA
+1221 GRLLRIALA

-1236 RRQLPVP
+1236 RRQLPVS

-1256 GQGPEAKAK
+1256 GGSPQDKAR
-1265 EKEQLRADLVEAAL
+1265 EKEQLRTDLVEAAL
-1279 NAVLADGLDAIRD
+1279 NAVLDGGLGDIRD
-1292 RAAFGKRAEA
+1292 PAAFQRRAEA

-1311 MSRLQ
+1311 MQRLQ

-1323 AVAALKPKLEAPL
+1323 AVATLKPKLEAPL
-1336 MGWARANLDDLRAQ
+1336 MGWAGANLDDLRAQ
-1350 LDGLVHPG
+1350 LEGLVHPG
-1358 FLRRTPA
+1358 FLGHTPA

-1398 LKPFADALAAA
+1398 LKPFIDALAAA
-1409 QARGV
+1409 RARGG
-1414 VDAPEWQALRWEL
+1414 DTSPGWQALRWDL
-1427 EELRVSLFAQEL
+1427 EELRVLLFAQEL
-1439 GSRGGV
+1439 GARGGV

-1454 ATLL
+1454 AALGG